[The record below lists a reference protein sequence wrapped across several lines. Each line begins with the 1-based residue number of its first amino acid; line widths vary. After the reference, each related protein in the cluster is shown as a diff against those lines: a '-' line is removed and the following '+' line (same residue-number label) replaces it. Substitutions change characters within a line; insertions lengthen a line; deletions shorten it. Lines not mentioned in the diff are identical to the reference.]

1 MRASN
6 SPWSVPAW
14 AFAVAAGIALIVAF
28 ALYGP
33 ALDGPF
39 LFDDLGLP
47 FYAPSF
53 ARQPLLGWISGVRPL
68 LMFSYWLNYQA
79 SERDPWSYHAGNVLL
94 HGASSILVFI
104 LLLRILRLCAIDSR
118 KAVFPAAIAS
128 ILFLVHPLQT
138 EAVAYIAGRS
148 ELLAAFFVLAALV
161 IYADPKIDVVS
172 WRTALIV
179 LALYGCAVLSKEQ
192 AAVLPAILFSIDVVL
207 RHRSVRET
215 LTLGKRLYYPL
226 AGFAVLA
233 VAAIFALLAR
243 SATAGFN
250 VPGIHWYEYLFTQFR
265 VWFIYLKLAIA
276 PFGQTADYD
285 LPVSHTIFENGA
297 WIGLLALI
305 AGGVFAWRMRKRYG
319 LAVFGL
325 ITFAVFLLPTS
336 SIVPIQDLAAE
347 RRMYVP
353 LVGLL
358 IVLTDVLSRV
368 KPSVGITAGLV
379 AALLIGSALT
389 YDRAKIWGSDI
400 AFWTDTVKQSP
411 EKARGYTHLTYAYVR
426 ARRCSDAIGVAERAK
441 EPIRNTPELLGMLG
455 HAYACEHRM
464 VEAVQAFERAVKVSP
479 SVGRLLALAA
489 VYRQAGREWDADAA
503 EQQALRYPPKTIY
516 DFTQLESFQR
526 NRAQTRTRTAPAVG
540 ANGPS

>member
-14 AFAVAAGIALIVAF
+14 AFAVAAGIALILAF

-53 ARQPLLGWISGVRPL
+53 ARQPLFGWISGVRPL
-68 LMFSYWLNYQA
+68 LMFSYWLNYQL

-94 HGASSILVFI
+94 HSASSVLVFI
-104 LLLRILRLCAIDSR
+104 FLLRILRLCSIDTR

-128 ILFLVHPLQT
+128 ILFLAHPLQT

-148 ELLAAFFVLAALV
+148 ELLAAFFVLAALAV
-161 IYADPKIDVVS
+161 YADPKLDVIS
-172 WRTALIV
+172 GRTALIV
-179 LALYGCAVLSKEQ
+179 LTLYLCAVLSKEQ
-192 AAVLPAILFSIDVVL
+192 AAVLPVILFSIDILL
-207 RHRSVRET
+207 RHRSIGET
-215 LTLGKRLYYPL
+215 LRLGKRLYYPL
-226 AGFAVLA
+226 AGLGIVAVG
-233 VAAIFALLAR
+233 AIFALLAR

-250 VPGIHWYEYLFTQFR
+250 VAGIHWYEYLFTQFR

-276 PFGQTADYD
+276 PFGLTADYD
-285 LPVSHTIFENGA
+285 VPISHSIFEHGA
-297 WIGLLALI
+297 WLGLLALS
-305 AGGVFAWRMRKRYG
+305 AGGILAWRMRKRYG

-325 ITFAVFLLPTS
+325 ITFAVLLLPTS
-336 SIVPIQDLAAE
+336 SVVPIQDFAAE

-353 LVGLL
+353 LLGLL
-358 IVLTDVLSRV
+358 IVLMEMLSRV

-400 AFWTDTVKQSP
+400 AFWTDTVKQAP
-411 EKARGYTHLTYAYVR
+411 AKARGYTHLTYALVR
-426 ARRCSDAIGVAERAK
+426 GRRCGDAIAVAERAAD
-441 EPIRNTPELLGMLG
+441 PIRNTPELLGMLG
-455 HAYACEHRM
+455 HAYVCEHRM
-464 VEAVQAFERAVKVSP
+464 PEAVNAFERAVKVSP
-479 SVGRLLALAA
+479 SVGRLLALGAI
-489 VYRQAGREWDADAA
+489 YRQAGREWDADAA
-503 EQQALRYPPKTIY
+503 EQKALRYPPKTIY
-516 DFTQLESFQR
+516 DFTQLETFQR
-526 NRAQTRTRTAPAVG
+526 NRAQTRTRSAPTG
-540 ANGPS
+540 ATGPS